1 MQNIIISPIEEQ
13 DMEQI
18 YALYQ
23 EFAIY
28 EQLEDY
34 FSASIEDLRKLIFEE
49 KLLHMMKAELNG
61 EMVGFAAYYYQLVSF
76 PAKKVLYLEDIFVKE
91 EVRGQGIGNLF
102 LAKLEELAKEKIKA
116 RLDNIN
122 TRGVAAKKNQTIDDI
137 YNERSSLYLK
147 YADYVLDLKNSNV
160 EQTVEKICNLIK

>member
-1 MQNIIISPIEEQ
+1 MQNIIISSIEEQ

-102 LAKLEELAKEKIKA
+102 LAKLEELAKEKNCLKMMWKCLA
-116 RLDNIN
+116 Q
-122 TRGVAAKKNQTIDDI
+122 NQTSRNFYEHIGAKLDTEWVI
-137 YNERSSLYLK
+137 YEK
-147 YADYVLDLKNSNV
+147 YF
-160 EQTVEKICNLIK
+160 Q